1 MDVWTRTL
9 PIFGKDEPTTIHL
22 AGTLLKEEKMAAMF
36 AEYEQWQAKVIVNDT
51 SMKFHHCAPVT
62 ENKDHGFKSSNQLDC
77 LKGILKDHPLKLSL
91 RTQSMTLA
99 EIPSLNVVLNP
110 SVDTPA
116 RAAGL
121 SVLPALENE
130 GGENIHYQGPMKDRA
145 GCWSKTRSQFR
156 TTIMRDLGKSKVMI
170 LSKLSLL

>member
-1 MDVWTRTL
+1 MDVWTRTV

-22 AGTLLKEEKMAAMF
+22 AGTLLKEEKMTAML

-51 SMKFHHCAPVT
+51 SMKFHRCAPVT
-62 ENKDHGFKSSNQLDC
+62 ENKYHGFKSSNQLDR

-130 GGENIHYQGPMKDRA
+130 GSENIQGFVPGPHEGQSWLLEQNKIPVQDYHHER
-145 GCWSKTRSQFR
+145 FR
-156 TTIMRDLGKSKVMI
+156 KIKGHDFK
-170 LSKLSLL
+170 